1 MTLSCKILDKNNSD
15 LNERHLLHFLDAH
28 NYFKWNLVVHRY
40 LRATYY
46 CYKKKKEKK
55 KKERKKKSKLWF
67 GDINLKIEKHY
78 LFLDTLVTVFIGP
91 HVHINLNMTK
101 LVRFKLKKHSHLS
114 PCVCVNT

>member
-1 MTLSCKILDKNNSD
+1 MIVKNKKK
-15 LNERHLLHFLDAH
+15 R
-28 NYFKWNLVVHRY
+28 
-40 LRATYY
+40 
-46 CYKKKKEKK
+46 KKKEKEK
-55 KKERKKKSKLWF
+55 KKKSKLWF

-78 LFLDTLVTVFIGP
+78 SFLDTLVTVFIGP